1 MAPFQEGFGGSMDVS
16 MNARSRA
23 VALIALTG
31 ALVAPIA
38 GIATAQDAKPAQQAP
53 AAGGTAGT
61 AWSAEVAPNGT
72 TGIALD
78 AAQMD
83 IVKKVGAYFDSL
95 DALQGKFVQTGADGK
110 VMKGKF
116 AMKKPGKF
124 RFDYARPSLQVI
136 ISDGKYLAIQDRDL
150 NNEDRVELDQTP
162 FRMLLRKDVDLVR
175 DARIV
180 EVQDA
185 GDTITLG
192 IQDKDPNT
200 PGRIRLVFSTKPAF
214 ELKEWLTKDAQ
225 GLDTRVEV
233 GELQKGGEIDAKEFV
248 IKPMGAAF
256 NNQ

>member
-1 MAPFQEGFGGSMDVS
+1 MGISMTARAGLFATLVTAGLAIAP
-16 MNARSRA
+16 
-23 VALIALTG
+23 
-31 ALVAPIA
+31 PA
-38 GIATAQDAKPAQQAP
+38 GIAQDAKPAAP
-53 AAGGTAGT
+53 APGAAAGT

-72 TGIALD
+72 SGIALD
-78 AAQMD
+78 PQQTE
-83 IVKKVGAYFDSL
+83 IVKKIGDYFGAL
-95 DALQGKFVQTGADGK
+95 DVLQGKFVQTGADGK

-116 AMKKPGKF
+116 VMKKPGKF
-124 RFDYARPSLQVI
+124 RFDYAKPSLQVI
-136 ISDGKYLAIQDRDL
+136 ISDGKNLAIQDRDL

-162 FRMLLRKDVDLVR
+162 FRLLLRKDVDLVR

-185 GDTITLG
+185 GETVTLG

-200 PGRIRLVFSTKPAF
+200 PGRIRLVFSTKPEM

-233 GELQKGGEIDAKEFV
+233 GELQKGGEIDLNQFV

-256 NNQ
+256 NQQ